1 MELFDRQGLMKAT
14 KLSPRKLDMLMYLLK
29 GPTLD
34 SIYNQLTQKQGI
46 DMIEE
51 ALNFLQIHLDYDIE
65 ALEREIPAEGPFIT
79 VSNHPFGFL
88 DGIILLLIV
97 GRKRKDFRVVAN
109 FLLSYFAPIS
119 DLFITV
125 NPFENSGPKRMGGAK
140 KSMTQLEQGLGLGI
154 FPAGEVSTWY
164 KGQSG
169 IQDCDWSLSSMRL
182 IHKAQVPVIPMYFH
196 GHNSRSFHMLG
207 KIHPALRT
215 LRIPAEFLKKQNSTI
230 HIGIGQRIEL
240 TELNNLDGPEAM
252 RELLRHKVYQER
264 DAVNNG

>member
-1 MELFDRQGLMKAT
+1 
-14 KLSPRKLDMLMYLLK
+14 
-29 GPTLD
+29 
-34 SIYNQLTQKQGI
+34 
-46 DMIEE
+46 
-51 ALNFLQIHLDYDIE
+51 
-65 ALEREIPAEGPFIT
+65 
-79 VSNHPFGFL
+79 
-88 DGIILLLIV
+88 
-97 GRKRKDFRVVAN
+97 
-109 FLLSYFAPIS
+109 
-119 DLFITV
+119 
-125 NPFENSGPKRMGGAK
+125 MGGAK
-140 KSMTQLEQGLGLGI
+140 KSMAQLEQGLGLGI

-182 IHKAQVPVIPMYFH
+182 IRKAQVPVIPMYFH

-252 RELLRHKVYQER
+252 RDLLRHKVYQQR
-264 DAVNNG
+264 DAVYNG